1 MRIEFVPREGAPER
15 LVTEAEMVFEEGD
28 GPLAGLK
35 IVGLSLWRSPDGEI
49 YVTFPS
55 RAFGLGAER
64 RFFDYL
70 RGVDGDMAA
79 VKRLKSWVVEQ
90 YAAKVVTA

>member
-1 MRIEFVPREGAPER
+1 MRIEFVNREGGPER
-15 LVTEAEMVFEEGD
+15 LVTEAEILFDE

-64 RFFDYL
+64 RL
-70 RGVDGDMAA
+70 WRGRRNAQIQRRERSPGSRHVGC
-79 VKRLKSWVVEQ
+79 SP
-90 YAAKVVTA
+90 

>member
-1 MRIEFVPREGAPER
+1 MRVEFVNREGGPER
-15 LVTEAEMVFEEGD
+15 LVTEAEILFEQ

-55 RAFGLGAER
+55 RAFGLGGER
-64 RFFDYL
+64 RFFDFL
-70 RGVDGDMAA
+70 RGVDGDVAA
-79 VKRLKSWVVEQ
+79 VKRLKSWIVEQ
-90 YAAKVVTA
+90 YAAQVVAA